1 MAMRICLLLLIL
13 ASRVEY
19 AISQEAPKVIEN
31 VLTSMKWAD
40 NLGSLE
46 LEVTT
51 TKNSKSTL
59 KSAPIAS
66 SSKTI
71 EKFREFREGDDFCI
85 ASAFGVTLIT
95 TKNGHDSRD
104 ESISMSYR
112 WGSTDFSNRV
122 LILPSGE
129 LVRSTSNCGSLS
141 ASCLDVSRGFVLGR
155 IILQYV
161 MSIPQG
167 EIDREAD
174 ILLEKILAAKHWH
187 VTEEIS
193 KQTKKCLVYR
203 FSNRV
208 NENTTFAY
216 KIVVSDEGFDRGYVN
231 EVTRFKLRKEEFENS
246 FQNDDQVVSES
257 SYSVVSNWGEFE
269 TTNGKK
275 VLLVRLVQQYANG
288 AISEGTKSWDFNWKN
303 FGSPDASLM
312 TDASCHKMCTD
323 LARQIDS
330 ALGR

>member
-1 MAMRICLLLLIL
+1 MAIRICLLWLIL
-13 ASRVEY
+13 ATRVEY
-19 AISQEAPKVIEN
+19 AISQEAPKVVEN

-46 LEVTT
+46 LEITT
-51 TKNSKSTL
+51 TKKYKSTL
-59 KSAPIAS
+59 KSVPIAS
-66 SSKTI
+66 SSETV
-71 EKFREFREGDDFCI
+71 EKFREFREGDDYCI
-85 ASAFGVTLIT
+85 ASAFGVNLIN

-112 WGSTDFSNRV
+112 WGSTDFSNRAI
-122 LILPSGE
+122 ILPSGE
-129 LVRSTSNCGSLS
+129 LVRSTPNCGPSS

-167 EIDREAD
+167 EIDREVD
-174 ILLEKILAAKHWH
+174 MLLEKILAAKRWH
-187 VTEEIS
+187 VTEEMS
-193 KQTKKCLVYR
+193 EQKKCLVYR

-208 NENTTFAY
+208 NEKTTFAY
-216 KIVVSDEGFDRGYVN
+216 KIVISDEGFDRGYVN
-231 EVTRFKLRKEEFENS
+231 EVTRFKLKKEEFENS
-246 FQNDDQVVSES
+246 FQNDDQVVSDS

-288 AISEGTKSWDFNWKN
+288 AISEGTKSWDFNWKH

-330 ALGR
+330 AIGR